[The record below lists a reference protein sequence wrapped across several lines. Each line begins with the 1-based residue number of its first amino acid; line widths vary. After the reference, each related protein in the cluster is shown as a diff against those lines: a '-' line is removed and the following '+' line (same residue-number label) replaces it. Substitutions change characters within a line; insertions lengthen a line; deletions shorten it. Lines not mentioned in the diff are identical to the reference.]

1 MTRCLNLAQHIRLA
15 GPASRPGGA
24 DGLMAERH
32 WDLSSMGLSREGSPE
47 AGWVEGGLIHA
58 QPAQEA
64 PTRQPNTAGCRRSMT
79 MSTT

>member
-1 MTRCLNLAQHIRLA
+1 MTRCLNLAKHIRLA

-47 AGWVEGGLIHA
+47 AGWVEGGLIYA

-64 PTRQPNTAGCRRSMT
+64 PTRQPNTAGCRRPMT